1 MLKLLLAAAPYV
13 LSASPQKPKKRIA
26 RSLMASLLFALS
38 GLMLTA
44 AMFVYLTAVY
54 GAAIGFLSVS
64 ALFFLVGLIMFFK
77 SKSPKSLKVNQPRSV
92 QSTDPLAGLIPESL
106 MSDPAVTKLVGQI
119 RANPIATS
127 LAAATIGMLI
137 TREIMKD

>member
-1 MLKLLLAAAPYV
+1 MLKLLLAAAPYI

-26 RSLMASLLFALS
+26 RRLMASLLFALS

-64 ALFFLVGLIMFFK
+64 ALFFFVGLIMFLK
-77 SKSPKSLKVNQPRSV
+77 AKSPRLPKVNQPPSV
-92 QSTDPLAGLIPESL
+92 QTTDPLAGLIPESL
-106 MSDPAVTKLVGQI
+106 MKDPAVTKLMGQI
-119 RANPIATS
+119 TANPIATS
-127 LAAATIGMLI
+127 LAAASIGMLI

>member
-1 MLKLLLAAAPYV
+1 
-13 LSASPQKPKKRIA
+13 
-26 RSLMASLLFALS
+26 
-38 GLMLTA
+38 
-44 AMFVYLTAVY
+44 
-54 GAAIGFLSVS
+54 
-64 ALFFLVGLIMFFK
+64 MFFK
-77 SKSPKSLKVNQPRSV
+77 SKSPKPLKVNQPRSV
-92 QSTDPLAGLIPESL
+92 QTADPLAGLIPESL